1 MALVKRTL
9 LPAEINGH
17 PISDLFRDPRIAK
30 AFRRAER
37 DNGNAFAVPTAPK
50 PVSPLGAL
58 VEELA

>member
-1 MALVKRTL
+1 MNM
-9 LPAEINGH
+9 PANSQDFNI

-37 DNGNAFAVPTAPK
+37 DNGNAFAVPTVPK

-58 VEELA
+58 VGESA